1 MKSKK
6 WRDRIVLLEDE
17 KEVER
22 DKGGTGREVLWQP
35 IILTVSNSCALE
47 ALKAILTQ
55 DPHHLTSGNYFSLGA
70 WQSQAKENKKKAE
83 EEH

>member
-47 ALKAILTQ
+47 ALKAILT
-55 DPHHLTSGNYFSLGA
+55 
-70 WQSQAKENKKKAE
+70 
-83 EEH
+83 